1 MHIRIPAPCGLTV
14 IADKQAFLT
23 GQDATAVEQEEETGL
38 LGRAMPIVYYS
49 SSSIEGRQSRGQ
61 TAVSSSIHTSTVVV
75 SLRARAERKKTS
87 VFEGILHCGSL
98 PFVTQIRG
106 HIQHLVRTSGHS
118 SIASPRYC
126 TLYSYMPSFLSHG
139 SKTPRCET

>member
-23 GQDATAVEQEEETGL
+23 GQDATAVEQEETGL
-38 LGRAMPIVYYS
+38 LGRAMPIVYCS